1 MTPEEEDHTMTGIEG
16 ISKKSASGLRAPRRA
31 GSALAVL
38 AAFAMAGCAS
48 GQMGNDT
55 TTNETVLPSGNA
67 QFNREIPSGTQIDV
81 QLQQKLT
88 TKTSKPG
95 DRWSGVVTRDVT
107 DGQQV
112 LLQRGSVVTG
122 EVTKSGKV
130 EMDGESRQVL
140 AVKPTK
146 LEVGGKSYDIS
157 ADVVKAKTEQNRDLV
172 TGENVAIVGGGA
184 LAGTLLGK
192 LLLDNAALGAILGA
206 AGGSAVAIARSDTD
220 IELEQG
226 TVLTLE
232 LDRAVK
238 PTAST

>member
-1 MTPEEEDHTMTGIEG
+1 MSGIEG
-16 ISKKSASGLRAPRRA
+16 ISAGFAPRRA
-31 GSALAVL
+31 GSALALL
-38 AAFAMAGCAS
+38 AAVAMVGCAS
-48 GQMGNDT
+48 GGYGGGT
-55 TTNETVLPSGNA
+55 GSETEPAVVPSGDA
-67 QFNREIPSGTQIDV
+67 QFNREIPAGTQLDV
-81 QLQQKLT
+81 QLQQKLS

-95 DRWSGVVTRDVT
+95 DRWSGVVMRDVT
-107 DGQQV
+107 DGQHV

-122 EVTKSGKV
+122 EVTKSGDV
-130 EMDGESRQVL
+130 QMEGETRKVL
-140 AVKPTK
+140 AVNPTK
-146 LEVGGKSYDIS
+146 LEVGGKSYAVS
-157 ADVVKAKTEQNRDLV
+157 ADVVKAKTKENRDLV

-206 AGGSAVAIARSDTD
+206 AGGSAVAVARSDTD